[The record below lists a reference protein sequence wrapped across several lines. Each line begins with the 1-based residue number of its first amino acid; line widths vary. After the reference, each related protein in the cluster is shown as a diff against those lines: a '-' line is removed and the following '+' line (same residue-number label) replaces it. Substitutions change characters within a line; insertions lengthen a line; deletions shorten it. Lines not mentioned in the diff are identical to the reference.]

1 MEFLKSVE
9 HLSHF
14 KKENLRGF
22 DAHKEVVPYRND
34 ISSYNIDSPRIAAV
48 LILLYPI
55 KNKTHFALIKRPNYE
70 GNHSGQI
77 AFPGGKQ
84 EPEDTSITQ
93 TALREAREET
103 NIKSKDVTIVGELSQ
118 IFIPPSNFLVT
129 PILGFSNNQPE
140 FIPEKREVESILEV
154 PLFDLLNHKVLPETT
169 ISLKNGETLSTPYF
183 SLKTKV
189 VWGATAMILNELK
202 YLMLR
207 KY

>member
-1 MEFLKSVE
+1 MEFLTTLE
-9 HLSHF
+9 QLRHF
-14 KKENLRGF
+14 KKENLQGF
-22 DAHKEVVPYRND
+22 IAHKEVVPYRND

-70 GNHSGQI
+70 GSHSGQI

-84 EPEDTSITQ
+84 EPEDISITQ
-93 TALREAREET
+93 TALREAEEET
-103 NIKSKDVTIVGELSQ
+103 NIKSKDVTIVGKLSQ

-129 PILGFSNNQPE
+129 PVLGFSNNQPE
-140 FIPEKREVESILEV
+140 FVPEKREVESIIEV

-169 ISLKNGETLSTPYF
+169 ISLKNGERLSTPYF
-183 SLKTKV
+183 SLNTKV

-202 YLMLR
+202 YLMLE
-207 KY
+207 KN

>member
-1 MEFLKSVE
+1 MEFLTTLE
-9 HLSHF
+9 HLRYF
-14 KKENLRGF
+14 KKENLQGF
-22 DAHKEVVPYRND
+22 VAHKEVVPYRND

-70 GNHSGQI
+70 GSHSGQI

-84 EPEDTSITQ
+84 EPEDISITQ
-93 TALREAREET
+93 TALREAEEET
-103 NIKSKDVTIVGELSQ
+103 NIKSKDVTIVGKLSQ

-129 PILGFSNNQPE
+129 PVLGFSNNQPE
-140 FIPEKREVESILEV
+140 FVPEKREVESIIEV

-169 ISLKNGETLSTPYF
+169 ISLKNGERLSTPYF
-183 SLKTKV
+183 SLNTKV

-202 YLMLR
+202 YLMLE
-207 KY
+207 KN

>member
-1 MEFLKSVE
+1 MEFLTTLE
-9 HLSHF
+9 QLRHF
-14 KKENLRGF
+14 KKENLQGF
-22 DAHKEVVPYRND
+22 VAHKEVVPYRND

-70 GNHSGQI
+70 GSHSGQI

-84 EPEDTSITQ
+84 EPEDISITQ
-93 TALREAREET
+93 TALREAEEET
-103 NIKSKDVTIVGELSQ
+103 NIKSKDVTIVGKLSQ

-129 PILGFSNNQPE
+129 PVLGFSNNQPE
-140 FIPEKREVESILEV
+140 FVPEKREVESIIEV

-169 ISLKNGETLSTPYF
+169 ISLKNGERLSTPYF
-183 SLKTKV
+183 SLNTKV

-202 YLMLR
+202 YLMLE
-207 KY
+207 KN